1 MCGINGIF
9 SFAEVSKLSNRING
23 MNQSLLHRGPDAGA
37 IEVFDNKIALG
48 HRRLSIIDIQ
58 ELSNQPMVSS
68 SGRYWIIFNGEI
80 YNYLEIRKHLEDYKF
95 VTNSDTEVI
104 LASIELYGIDWFL
117 SHANGMFAIGVFDV
131 LRDELI
137 LVRDRFGVKPLYYT
151 IQGEALIFSSEIK
164 GILASGLYEAKLNE
178 LAIDDY
184 LAYRY
189 VREPYTFFDGVYQL
203 PSANYMTI
211 HKSLSMKLTKYW
223 SLPTEFNQQKTY
235 DEEIILNKFKAK
247 FERAVALRLISDVK
261 VGTYLSGGVDS
272 SLISAIV
279 AQHDPK
285 LNTYS
290 IGFSELNEFEF
301 SRKIATKYKTNH
313 HELELDNSIYLD
325 VENWKNLISYK
336 DSPLG
341 VPNEIPL
348 AILSAELKKEI
359 TVVLSGEGADELMG
373 GYGRIYRLAFEY
385 NNLEHKDYSFYEY
398 FMQKYEY
405 VDRKTR
411 DDFLS
416 VSGNYREE
424 FDIANQQLSDST
436 NNEEYIFR
444 FFHEYHIKGLLQRLD
459 ATTMCQSVEGRV
471 PFLDYELVE
480 FVYKYVPYDLKL
492 KWNTLSSE
500 GEAKNLVL
508 SEISEKLDTPKYLI
522 KKLSEQ
528 YLPHDVIYRKK
539 MGFPVPLSNWYNE
552 LSSLADFYLA
562 SAKWLKSGMYKKL
575 VDQLSQ
581 NERSG
586 QLLWMF
592 INLELFIQQYFN
604 KTYKW

>member
-9 SFAEVSKLSNRING
+9 SFQEIPDLSKRINE
-23 MNQSLLHRGPDAGA
+23 MNQSLVHRGPDAG
-37 IEVFDNKIALG
+37 EVKIFGKNVALG
-48 HRRLSIIDIQ
+48 HRRLSIIDITQ
-58 ELSNQPMVSS
+58 SSNQPMVSS
-68 SGRYWIIFNGEI
+68 SGRYWIVFNGEI
-80 YNYLEIRKHLEDYKF
+80 YNYREIRQDLQSYSF
-95 VTNSDTEVI
+95 ITNSDTEVI

-117 SHANGMFAIGVFDV
+117 SHANGMFAIAIFDCV
-131 LRDELI
+131 KSELF

-151 IQGEALIFSSEIK
+151 IQNNTLIFSSEIK
-164 GILASGLYEAKLNE
+164 AILASGLYDAKLND

-184 LAYRY
+184 FAYRY
-189 VREPYTFFDGVYQL
+189 VREPNTFFDGIYQL
-203 PSANYMTI
+203 SSAAYIMVD
-211 HKSLSMKLTKYW
+211 SLLEIKTYKYW
-223 SLPTEFNQQKTY
+223 TLPSEFNQDTIY
-235 DEEIILNKFKAK
+235 DENIILKEFSAK
-247 FERAVALRLISDVK
+247 LNRAIELRLISDVN

-279 AQHDPK
+279 AQNHHE

-290 IGFSELNEFEF
+290 IGFNELNEFEY
-301 SRKIATKYKTNH
+301 SRKVADIYKTKH
-313 HELELDNSIYLD
+313 HELELNNSVYLNIDNWI
-325 VENWKNLISYK
+325 NLIRFK

-348 AILSAELKKEI
+348 AILSAELRKNI

-385 NNLEHKDYSFYEY
+385 SNLDHISCDFYDYFIK
-398 FMQKYEY
+398 KYEY
-405 VDRKTR
+405 VDRETR
-411 DDFLS
+411 DKFLN
-416 VSGNYREE
+416 VSGNYRTKFDNGNRELSLNVDNEE
-424 FDIANQQLSDST
+424 F
-436 NNEEYIFR
+436 IFR
-444 FFHEYHIKGLLQRLD
+444 FFHDYHIKGLLQRLD

-480 FVYKYVPYDLKL
+480 YVYKNVPYDLKL
-492 KWNTLSSE
+492 KWNSSSSKD
-500 GEAKNLVL
+500 AAINLDT
-508 SEISEKLDTPKYLI
+508 SDISEKLDTPKYLI

-528 YLPHDVIYRKK
+528 YLPRDFIYRKK
-539 MGFPVPLSNWYNE
+539 MGFPVPLSNWYIQLTE
-552 LSSLADFYLA
+552 LAERYLS
-562 SAKWLKSGMYKKL
+562 SAKWLKSDVYKEL
-575 VDQLSQ
+575 VNQLSQ